1 MHRMKGE
8 GLRFAS
14 VVALAVLAVMVLTPS
29 SQVLTSSADG
39 GGSSVAGYRPDDAIS
54 SSPPHPDPMNAPP
67 AADAGPD
74 QQALPG
80 AVVTLNGS
88 GSSDPDGDPL
98 TYGWSQISGPSV
110 TLRNARTPVASFVP
124 TQSGVHRFQ
133 LTVEDG
139 SSAWGGADVI
149 EGGAGD
155 AGGPDVAVNPAG
167 NAIAVWAQSEGA
179 ANSVWANRYVLGVG
193 WDVATPIESR
203 PEEAS
208 WPRVAVD
215 RAGNAVALWFQWDG
229 SHTSVWANRYVVETG
244 WEGASLI
251 GTGTG
256 DAFFRYPEDLSIA
269 VDAAGNAFALWIEV
283 NPNSGYGIW
292 TNRFEPVAGWG
303 TAVPMDLGDADWPVL
318 AVNAAGNAVAS
329 WRHYGPDE
337 VWSNYYV
344 PGVGWGSPISSGT
357 LGDFNFYPSVS
368 LDDTGTAVVAWAAGY
383 CPDDYDE
390 IWARSYVP
398 GAGWGAPV
406 GSGWVWCVGLPLVAA
421 NSGTTVVTWTQ
432 SDGIWARRFVAG
444 VGWETPARIA
454 GLGAYFPKVAVDP
467 AGNAIAVWHGLDG
480 AISRI
485 YSSRHV
491 TGAGWGVP
499 LPLDAGSGNV
509 SWGVGSQV
517 VVDPGG
523 NAVGAWLEWDGV
535 SNSIWGN
542 RDPLGICSGA
552 AAVLETAPGDAG
564 LPELAVDAAGNVMAV
579 WGQWDGSYWSV
590 WANRFQASTS
600 WDTVDVT
607 VLNSLPSNTYLPS
620 SQTLTNATQTGV
632 NCGSTWTNLGSPDDV
647 RWSYREVDRSPA
659 DQIGVVILP
668 DGTDVSGWSASGCST
683 DASPWDELDDGAD
696 THDSDATCRQ
706 GTKKGSR
713 VGVTLANPRWNDA
726 ADVDDFTVVASS
738 VARKVSSSS
747 ASVSIDAK
755 VGALSYHNGA
765 TQATTTSYVRYSRTM
780 NANPNSGSEWT
791 STDIDDLRIATRCV
805 DCSPNNRATQMQ
817 ATIDAVYNAE
827 YALEVR
833 FAWSG
838 VPLAGDRWT
847 LVVECQRL
855 NPGVENV
862 LVQVGQ
868 GGNPPTNWVT
878 AYTCTSDSDLSFSSY
893 TLSAAERNG
902 GAPVVRVWDDQA
914 DTPDD
919 TIQGT
924 MALDVLRI
932 DVAEYG
938 NGYSPS
944 QSASRTTPSLRAPSD
959 FFTENAGQVGNPEV
973 LYYAR
978 GGGVSVGFAAKAVLV
993 NLRERPPRDDPDPLH
1008 RLAFPAPVEH
1018 LPPLRGH
1025 LVRIT
1030 FEGANAV
1037 LPQARGELPH
1047 RANFFLGDD
1056 PARWRTGVRTYAE
1069 VVYENAWDGID
1080 VVYRP
1085 SSGGVKYD
1093 LVAHPGADLADIAF
1107 AYEGATGLAVTPRGL
1122 SAETSLGPLRDNLPA
1137 AWQASGRP
1145 VDCSLRQLTESTVG
1159 YACSGWDGTGDL
1171 VIDPLL
1177 YSTFLGGSGYDAVTG
1192 IAVDASGA
1200 AYVTGATDSGSTD
1213 FPTTPGAYDTM
1224 HNGGND
1230 AFVAKLDASGSALL
1244 YSTFLGGSGW
1254 DLAYGIVVDASGA
1267 AYVTGNTRDAAT
1279 EFPTTP
1285 GAYDTT
1291 YNGGDDAFVA
1301 KLDASGSALLY
1312 STFLGG
1318 SGYDEGLAI
1327 AVDSSGAAYVTG
1339 YTVDDITDFPTTPG
1353 AYDTMH
1359 NGGFWDAFVA
1369 KLDTSG
1375 GALLYS
1381 TFLGG
1386 SWEDRG
1392 SGIAVDA
1399 TGSAYVTG
1407 GTDSDTDFPTTPGA
1421 YDTTFNGYYDAFVAK
1436 LDASGSTLLY
1446 ATFLGGSSL
1455 DGGNGIAVDASGAA
1469 YVTGS
1474 ASEDVMDFP
1483 TTPGAY
1489 DTTHNGWFDAF
1500 VAKLDASGSSLL
1512 YATFLGGRS
1521 GDEGNGIAVD
1531 TSGAA
1536 YVTGYTVDDFTDF
1549 PTTPGAYDT
1558 THNGGSFPYCACDA
1572 FVANLDASGSALL
1585 YSTFL
1590 GGSSG
1595 DWGYEIAVDASGAA
1609 YVTGDTRD
1617 AATEFPTTP
1626 GAYDTTYN
1634 GGDDAFVAK
1643 LTLVPSVMPFLSATG
1658 EPNYVADGLD
1668 PEAGTM
1674 ATLYNYRVN
1683 YTDADGDAPLAG
1695 DPRVHIRKGGVEI
1708 ADSPFTMAEVDPLD
1722 ADVSDGKWY
1731 TYTTTLAPRGTDYTF
1746 DFTATDATKLAATDW
1761 PAPPADAP
1769 DVLNR
1774 PPTADAGF
1782 DRPGVFRRVAV
1793 TLDGTGSSDPDGD
1806 SLTYSWKQN
1815 AGPAVAPTGA
1825 NTANPTFTPT
1835 ALGPYSFVL
1844 TVDDGMGANDTD
1856 AVIVDVVNRAP
1867 TADAGPD
1874 QNVPK
1879 GTLVTLD
1886 GGLSRD
1892 PDNDVLTYA
1901 WTPTSGAGWTL
1912 ANPTAAMPS
1921 FTPPAPGTYAFL
1933 MTVDDGFGGMAMD
1946 EVVVTATNAAPTA
1959 DAGPDQ
1965 VGVFRGAVI
1974 TLDGTGSSD
1983 PDGDPLTYRWT
1994 QTAGKAIAL
2003 AGASTA
2009 TPTLT
2014 PAAAGKYVFGLTVN
2028 DGFGGTNVDE
2038 VTVDVVNRPPT
2049 ADAGPDQRSVN
2060 VGALVTLNGTLSA
2073 DPDGDPLTYA
2083 WTQTGGLIVTL
2094 SSAFGATP
2102 TFTPTAAGTYVFSL
2116 IVSDGT
2122 EASASGTVTIVV
2134 EPASSPPQDPTMLA
2148 SLALV
2153 GVLSLL
2159 AAAARRFAP
2168 IRERGL
2174 RARRRKKPAKEGE
2187 GQPEEEA
2194 EEEEIWAEPGEG
2206 AADVSEPR
2214 EDGGMP

>member
-421 NSGTTVVTWTQ
+421 NAGTTVVTWTQ

-1301 KLDASGSALLY
+1301 KL
-1312 STFLGG
+1312 
-1318 SGYDEGLAI
+1318 
-1327 AVDSSGAAYVTG
+1327 
-1339 YTVDDITDFPTTPG
+1339 
-1353 AYDTMH
+1353 
-1359 NGGFWDAFVA
+1359 
-1369 KLDTSG
+1369 
-1375 GALLYS
+1375 
-1381 TFLGG
+1381 
-1386 SWEDRG
+1386 
-1392 SGIAVDA
+1392 
-1399 TGSAYVTG
+1399 
-1407 GTDSDTDFPTTPGA
+1407 
-1421 YDTTFNGYYDAFVAK
+1421 
-1436 LDASGSTLLY
+1436 
-1446 ATFLGGSSL
+1446 
-1455 DGGNGIAVDASGAA
+1455 
-1469 YVTGS
+1469 
-1474 ASEDVMDFP
+1474 
-1483 TTPGAY
+1483 
-1489 DTTHNGWFDAF
+1489 
-1500 VAKLDASGSSLL
+1500 
-1512 YATFLGGRS
+1512 
-1521 GDEGNGIAVD
+1521 
-1531 TSGAA
+1531 
-1536 YVTGYTVDDFTDF
+1536 
-1549 PTTPGAYDT
+1549 
-1558 THNGGSFPYCACDA
+1558 
-1572 FVANLDASGSALL
+1572 
-1585 YSTFL
+1585 
-1590 GGSSG
+1590 
-1595 DWGYEIAVDASGAA
+1595 
-1609 YVTGDTRD
+1609 
-1617 AATEFPTTP
+1617 
-1626 GAYDTTYN
+1626 
-1634 GGDDAFVAK
+1634 
-1643 LTLVPSVMPFLSATG
+1643 TLVPSVMPFLSATG